1 MRSLPRT
8 TGSTAG
14 CWHVCSTW
22 LSTKHRQAC
31 QMQWSIAC
39 HQLQL
44 AGARWAHPPPPRQG
58 DAKLQWQEFPFRLH
72 LCMLV
77 FSPTIILLVFYFLSL
92 FLLTYKISMY
102 LFAPPYS
109 WLLVKEGNRLP
120 FAAPP
125 VCTVP
130 RALPAFI
137 PVKSPVCL
145 RPCLHGD
152 ICSWEGRLFGAG
164 ASL

>member
-1 MRSLPRT
+1 MFNLAKYKAQAGLPD
-8 TGSTAG
+8 AVEH
-14 CWHVCSTW
+14 C
-22 LSTKHRQAC
+22 LSPAAIGRC
-31 QMQWSIAC
+31 QV
-39 HQLQL
+39 
-44 AGARWAHPPPPRQG
+44 GPPPRQG